1 MSRLCIT
8 ELLYHHLKSS
18 WPVKL
23 VRKTRKKSAAQYN
36 SLNYYIL
43 FHCVSQTLY
52 WIFGKIWIFRSLKVK
67 VSEKESKI
75 LFKIRISVLITGA
88 RLLFY
93 FFGVRTRGITRHVI
107 HIGQLEMFS
116 TLAVRLTKG
125 AISKSNSMCLLSEFC
140 LLAFDAF
147 PEKLLFLCFWLL
159 YLKLCQHLLTTREGL
174 QEQWQL
180 THFMLLVIVAYRNID
195 GFVKA

>member
-1 MSRLCIT
+1 MTGQTSKKNKKKKCCPIQQP
-8 ELLYHHLKSS
+8 ELLYIIPLCF
-18 WPVKL
+18 PNFV
-23 VRKTRKKSAAQYN
+23 
-36 SLNYYIL
+36 LNIQQNL
-43 FHCVSQTLY
+43 NLQKFESES
-52 WIFGKIWIFRSLKVK
+52 K
-67 VSEKESKI
+67 SEKESEI

-174 QEQWQL
+174 QEQ
-180 THFMLLVIVAYRNID
+180 
-195 GFVKA
+195 